1 MRLTKTIVIHWQETC
16 PSIQWNQT
24 TSYYSE
30 STEGLV
36 VCFLLQLIAVAPL
49 PHISYHTTF
58 RLIRIAPRPVHL
70 PGVGSDDI
78 PNAGARQPSTSRSV
92 PRCCAWR
99 TRTRACASASTQTSS
114 SETSSRPTKPTG
126 SPSPSTSCALPSRPR
141 EPSVSS
147 SALPLS
153 LSSLP
158 LSLSPSLPLSLPLFR
173 PPSLSLS
180 RFRAQAR
187 AITRARA
194 GGRGRRWIWT
204 VPARCCSRT
213 CTGSLHGQTPVYTC
227 LQVQVITVDKG
238 MCISLHGEAPV
249 YRVLTV

>member
-141 EPSVSS
+141 ELSVSS

-158 LSLSPSLPLSLPLFR
+158 LSLSPSLSFAP
-173 PPSLSLS
+173 PPSPSHDFE
-180 RFRAQAR
+180 RK
-187 AITRARA
+187 RARSRARGQVGVVA
-194 GGRGRRWIWT
+194 GGFGRYRRGAAQGHVQALYT
-204 VPARCCSRT
+204 VKRLFT
-213 CTGSLHGQTPVYTC
+213 LVY
-227 LQVQVITVDKG
+227 K
-238 MCISLHGEAPV
+238 
-249 YRVLTV
+249 YR